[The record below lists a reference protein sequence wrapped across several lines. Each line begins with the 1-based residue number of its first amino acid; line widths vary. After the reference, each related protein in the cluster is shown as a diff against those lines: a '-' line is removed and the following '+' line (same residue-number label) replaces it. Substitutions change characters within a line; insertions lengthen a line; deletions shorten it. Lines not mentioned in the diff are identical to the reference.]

1 MSIELQHINSV
12 IQTSLQFRSML
23 QTASVVLLAL
33 CILYVLID
41 LAFNIR
47 YILRINLK
55 INKIMQVLSLL
66 TI

>member
-1 MSIELQHINSV
+1 
-12 IQTSLQFRSML
+12 ML